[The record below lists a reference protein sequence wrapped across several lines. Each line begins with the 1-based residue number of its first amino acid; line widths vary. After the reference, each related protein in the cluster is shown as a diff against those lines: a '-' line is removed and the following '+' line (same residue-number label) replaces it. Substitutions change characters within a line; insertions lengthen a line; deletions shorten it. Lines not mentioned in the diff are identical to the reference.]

1 MTAITEQTR
10 NSSKAARGLNSIFNN
25 LAQVLDDSSSNGK
38 KITEIFNNL
47 GVSMYDLN
55 TGQLLSSYELL
66 GNLAEKWGTLDTNTK
81 NYIASTI
88 AGTHQLNNFL
98 ALMNNFDH
106 AIEATETALN
116 SAGSAAR
123 ENSRYMEGLEAKTQA
138 VKASFQE
145 LANTVVN
152 SGLVKGILDLA
163 NGFLQLL
170 NSPIGAFVTQ
180 ITLLTG
186 VLWGG
191 TGLIKAMK
199 LIPNLFASAAT
210 TISGFTG
217 VLSLTA
223 PKLMLIAAGIAA
235 IMAVAPAISNW
246 WKEFTGDVEY
256 LNEKIEESN
265 SKLTKNKDRL
275 KDLLSI
281 PPSSRS
287 SEIEDEIAYLQMENE
302 ELEKNIRLY
311 KEKVNQSSLKDIR
324 GWHNIEQE
332 TPYYQ
337 MTWQGSGEALNLPSV
352 TSEQEAIDKLKE
364 LGYEYENAGNKI
376 EDFGITLTKVYKRV
390 SISSDEYL
398 TKLIQDTKD
407 TVSSFQDVANASEDE
422 KQAFID
428 TYNQIQ
434 AYADTLSYARDNGE
448 VLSESEIKL
457 ISYAEQLEGKYA
469 DLLNQMYPA
478 EDSLKRLAEGAALN
492 ANEFSN
498 LVAVYPDLADALE
511 ESDGLYKINQE
522 SLYNLAAQGN
532 ETARALIKAQIEAT
546 EQTITSTEQRIK
558 AYMSEL
564 EALQQLS
571 GQKILGA
578 WGPSTPAGASA
589 NIMNMLMG
597 EDGKSRT
604 EVLSDTIEQE
614 KNNLLEAKNN
624 LAELLAQVESWDAEV
639 TGFDTGSGS
648 SSSSG
653 GSSKTTDP
661 IKEQSDAF
669 KELNEIIEHNIF
681 LREKQGASEQELIGL
696 YKDYQDQLN
705 KEADWFREHGVDENS
720 EYIRELQKQWW
731 ELEDTITDLQHQAF
745 DERLEISENYIE
757 DRNDLG
763 DWGADNEIAAYQ
775 RVLDWMDQ
783 WYKDGLIDYEYYWEQ
798 RVAIA
803 KKQAEA
809 EKEAWEEAMEAQIE
823 ELKSQQDVY
832 EKLFSY
838 MSDRIDEQI
847 DALQEQR
854 DAEEAYWDEK
864 IQALQDQNDEI
875 ERQIELEQL
884 QEALARAKQS
894 QVLVYKDGRFQ
905 YTQNVEEVNEAQAN
919 LESYE
924 REEALR
930 QEVENLE
937 KLKDQA
943 LASIDEQIE
952 GWEEYKKQ
960 WSSVVDHY
968 QEEQD
973 RLLLEQE
980 LGIELEGELWQTRL
994 DSLSDYVA
1002 EYEALMQRLT
1012 DAQAQLNAGFQG
1024 GSSLGGGGAI
1034 AGGGG
1039 SSSGGLGNGVSFGG
1053 GYDYSDTGESIIS
1066 SGGSGGKDWS
1076 DVWWDAE
1083 HAYENGLISREE
1095 ADKIQQEAHWKE
1107 EEAHSGSGATFNPDS
1122 GKWEYASG
1130 TLSAHGGL
1138 SLVGEE
1144 GPELRVLNH
1153 GDGIIPANATKN
1165 LMELSKYSIKDIL
1178 ASKGQTMYS
1187 YMFDKI
1193 VLPNVTD
1200 FNSFV
1205 NELKRFKRF
1214 AYQQ

>member
-1 MTAITEQTR
+1 
-10 NSSKAARGLNSIFNN
+10 
-25 LAQVLDDSSSNGK
+25 
-38 KITEIFNNL
+38 
-47 GVSMYDLN
+47 
-55 TGQLLSSYELL
+55 
-66 GNLAEKWGTLDTNTK
+66 
-81 NYIASTI
+81 
-88 AGTHQLNNFL
+88 
-98 ALMNNFDH
+98 MNNFDH

-210 TISGFTG
+210 TISGFTE

-223 PKLMLIAAGIAA
+223 PQLMLIAAGIAA

-246 WKEFTGDVEY
+246 WKEFTGDAEY

-265 SKLTKNKDRL
+265 SKLTENKDRL

-287 SEIEDEIAYLQMENE
+287 SEIEDEITLLQYENE
-302 ELEKNIRLY
+302 QLEENIRLY
-311 KEKVNQSSLKDIR
+311 KEKVNQSSLGDIR
-324 GWHNIEQE
+324 GRHNIEQE

-376 EDFGITLTKVYKRV
+376 EDFGITLTKVYETV

-532 ETARALIKAQIEAT
+532 ETARAMVKAQIEAT
-546 EQTITSTEQRIK
+546 EQTITSVQQRISLYQK
-558 AYMSEL
+558 EI
-564 EALQQLS
+564 EALKSLAGTQS
-571 GQKILGA
+571 GVMGA
-578 WGPSTPAGASA
+578 VFDFVGANLPEDPAGLNKELADA
-589 NIMNMLMG
+589 
-597 EDGKSRT
+597 
-604 EVLSDTIEQE
+604 QAY
-614 KNNLLEAKNN
+614 LE
-624 LAELLAQVESWDAEV
+624 ELKAQVDSWDAKV

-653 GSSKTTDP
+653 GSSSTTDP

-681 LREKQGASEQELIGL
+681 LREKQGASEQELISL
-696 YKDYQDQLN
+696 YRDYQDQLN
-705 KEADWFREHGVDENS
+705 KEADWFREHGVEENS

-731 ELEDTITDLQHQAF
+731 ELEDTITDLQRQAF

-757 DRNDLG
+757 DRNDLN

-809 EKEAWEEAMEAQIE
+809 EKEAWEKAMKSQIE
-823 ELKSQQDVY
+823 ELESQQDVY

-894 QVLVYKDGRFQ
+894 KVLVYKDGRFQ
-905 YTQNVEEVNEAQAN
+905 YIQNVEEVNEAQAN

-952 GWEEYKKQ
+952 GWEEYKEQ

-994 DSLSDYVA
+994 DNLSDYVA
-1002 EYEALMQRLT
+1002 EYEALMQRLA
-1012 DAQAQLNAGFQG
+1012 DAQAQLNAGFQAG
-1024 GSSLGGGGAI
+1024 GSFGGGG
-1034 AGGGG
+1034 GGISGG
-1039 SSSGGLGNGVSFGG
+1039 ESGGLRNGVSFGG

-1083 HAYENGLISREE
+1083 HAYENGLISRGE

-1107 EEAHSGSGATFNPDS
+1107 EEAHSGSGTTFNPDS

-1205 NELKRFKRF
+1205 NELKRFKQF

>member
-1 MTAITEQTR
+1 M
-10 NSSKAARGLNSIFNN
+10 
-25 LAQVLDDSSSNGK
+25 
-38 KITEIFNNL
+38 
-47 GVSMYDLN
+47 
-55 TGQLLSSYELL
+55 
-66 GNLAEKWGTLDTNTK
+66 
-81 NYIASTI
+81 
-88 AGTHQLNNFL
+88 
-98 ALMNNFDH
+98 
-106 AIEATETALN
+106 
-116 SAGSAAR
+116 
-123 ENSRYMEGLEAKTQA
+123 
-138 VKASFQE
+138 
-145 LANTVVN
+145 ANTVVN

-223 PKLMLIAAGIAA
+223 PQLMLIAAGIAA
-235 IMAVAPAISNW
+235 IVAVAPAISNW

-265 SKLTKNKDRL
+265 SKLTENKDRL

-287 SEIEDEIAYLQMENE
+287 SEIEDEITLLQYENE
-302 ELEKNIRLY
+302 QLEENIRLY
-311 KEKVNQSSLKDIR
+311 KEKINQSSLGDIR
-324 GWHNIEQE
+324 GRHNIEQE

-337 MTWQGSGEALNLPSV
+337 MTWQGSGQALNLLSV

-376 EDFGITLTKVYKRV
+376 EDFGITLTKVYETV

-398 TKLIQDTKD
+398 IKLIQDTKD
-407 TVSSFQDVANASEDE
+407 TVSSFQDIANASEDE

-478 EDSLKRLAEGAALN
+478 EDSLQRLAEGAALN

-532 ETARALIKAQIEAT
+532 ETARAMVKAQIEAT
-546 EQTITSTEQRIK
+546 EQTITSVQQRISLYQK
-558 AYMSEL
+558 EI
-564 EALQQLS
+564 EALKSLAGTQS
-571 GQKILGA
+571 GVMGA
-578 WGPSTPAGASA
+578 VFDFVGANLPEDPAGLNKELADA
-589 NIMNMLMG
+589 
-597 EDGKSRT
+597 
-604 EVLSDTIEQE
+604 QAY
-614 KNNLLEAKNN
+614 LE
-624 LAELLAQVESWDAEV
+624 ELKAQVESWDAEV
-639 TGFDTGSGS
+639 TGFDTGSSS

-653 GSSKTTDP
+653 GSSSTTDP

-681 LREKQGASEQELIGL
+681 LREKQGASEQELIVL

-731 ELEDTITDLQHQAF
+731 ELEDTITDLQRQAF

-757 DRNDLG
+757 DRNDLN

-823 ELKSQQDVY
+823 ELESQQDVY

-884 QEALARAKQS
+884 QEALAKAKQS
-894 QVLVYKDGRFQ
+894 KVLVYKDGRFQ

-952 GWEEYKKQ
+952 GWEEYKEQ

-1002 EYEALMQRLT
+1002 EYEALMQRLAN
-1012 DAQAQLNAGFQG
+1012 AQAQLNAGFQG
-1024 GSSLGGGGAI
+1024 GGSFGGGGGVI
-1034 AGGGG
+1034 SGGVG
-1039 SSSGGLGNGVSFGG
+1039 GGLGNGVSFGG

-1095 ADKIQQEAHWKE
+1095 ADKIQQEAHWQKE
-1107 EEAHSGSGATFNPDS
+1107 EDMSGSGATFNPDS

-1205 NELKRFKRF
+1205 NELKRFKQF